1 MARSS
6 INSAKQDLINDNGGA
21 LVSVV
26 RGEQLHI
33 DLTLSW
39 LTDLTGYTLT
49 ATVVEGEN
57 DGNGTIPTTPQT
69 AGQTTNLTILDP
81 TVTDNQITLV
91 IPNDLVANYAVKPA
105 VGKPVYGFISL
116 TVADTGVGDQQV
128 ILKPYRGLVEVLYSV
143 TGD

>member
-6 INSAKQDLINDNGGA
+6 INDPKQDQINDNGGV

-39 LTDLTGYTLT
+39 ITDLTGYTLT
-49 ATVVEGEN
+49 ATVIEAAN
-57 DGNGTIPTTPQT
+57 DGTGSIPSEPQT
-69 AGQTTNLTILDP
+69 GGQTTSLTILDP
-81 TVTDNQITLV
+81 VVADNQITLV
-91 IPNDLVANYAVKPA
+91 IPSDLIANYAIKPE

-116 TVADTGVGDQQV
+116 TVADTGVGTEQV

>member
-6 INSAKQDLINDNGGA
+6 INDPKQDQINDNGGV

-26 RGEQLHI
+26 RGDQLHI

-39 LTDLTGYTLT
+39 ITDLTGYTLT
-49 ATVVEGEN
+49 ATVIEAAN
-57 DGNGTIPTTPQT
+57 DGTGSIPSEPQP
-69 AGQTTNLTILDP
+69 AGQTTSLTILDSV
-81 TVTDNQITLV
+81 VTDNQITLV
-91 IPNDLVANYAVKPA
+91 IPSDLIANYAVKPE

-116 TVADTGVGDQQV
+116 TVADTGVGTEQV